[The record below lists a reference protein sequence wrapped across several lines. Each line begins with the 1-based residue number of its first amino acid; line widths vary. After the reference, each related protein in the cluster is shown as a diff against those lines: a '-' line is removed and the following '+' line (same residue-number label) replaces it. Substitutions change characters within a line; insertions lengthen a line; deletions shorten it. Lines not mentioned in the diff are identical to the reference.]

1 MATDG
6 KKKIAALIVAGMPSP
21 DKLKEK
27 SGGGMNN
34 DDDMKEDVDGGS
46 DDDKEGKE
54 AAEESAFADFR
65 TASSGRD
72 DKAGLAAFKELLS
85 LCGYG
90 KSGD

>member
-6 KKKIAALIVAGMPSP
+6 KKKIAAFIVAGMPSP

-34 DDDMKEDVDGGS
+34 DDDMKENVDGGS

-54 AAEESAFADFR
+54 AAEESAFADLR
-65 TASSGRD
+65 TALTGKD
-72 DKAGLAAFKELLS
+72 DKAGLAAWKELM
-85 LCGYG
+85 GYC
-90 KSGD
+90 KD